1 MGVFFMIYHVLDSLG
16 IFYEEVEHEAV
27 YTVEDIQSLH
37 LSIEGIGCKNLFL
50 TDGKH
55 YYLYILKEDM
65 RADLKVLQKLLG
77 VSRLSFASSSSL
89 EEILHLSPGSV
100 TPFGIIHDSFHLVQI
115 LLDSSLKG
123 QKLLFHPNV
132 NTRTISISFADFIRF
147 VEYEKHSYRFV

>member
-1 MGVFFMIYHVLDSLG
+1 MIYHILDRLG
-16 IFYEEVEHEAV
+16 IPYEEVEHEAV
-27 YTVEDIQSLH
+27 YTVEDIQNLH

-65 RADLKVLQKLLG
+65 RADLKALQRLLG

-89 EEILHLSPGSV
+89 EKILHLSPGSV
-100 TPFGIIHDSFHLVQI
+100 TPFGIIHDSSHLVQL
-115 LLDSSLKG
+115 LLDSSLKE

-147 VEYEKHSYRFV
+147 IEYEKHSYCFI